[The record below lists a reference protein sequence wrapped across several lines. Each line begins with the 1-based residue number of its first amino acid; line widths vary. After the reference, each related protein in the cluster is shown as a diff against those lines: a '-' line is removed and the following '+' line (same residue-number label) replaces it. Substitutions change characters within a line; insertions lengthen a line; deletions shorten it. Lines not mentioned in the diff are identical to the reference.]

1 MRRNITI
8 TNGLHTCDFMH
19 GRHGKFRVV
28 TKCRAGFLTIH
39 ELNYAENENYSI
51 HPASVL
57 SGWKKGALQT
67 VEFQADGTSNWL
79 TVFARVGKKIHVVDE
94 AILSTLDIG
103 TINQLWY
110 NTELYSQAQ
119 YDAVGAKTWADLAYV
134 RKEEPN
140 EVINGIP
147 F

>member
-1 MRRNITI
+1 MRTPITI
-8 TNGLHTCDFMH
+8 TNGLHTCDFMQ
-19 GRHGKFRVV
+19 GQSGKFRVIV
-28 TKCRAGFLTIH
+28 KCKAGFLVAR
-39 ELNYAENENYSI
+39 ELNYAENELYSI

-67 VEFQADGTSNWL
+67 VEFQPAESDIWL
-79 TVFARVGKKIHVVDE
+79 TVFARVGKKIHVIDVD
-94 AILSTLDIG
+94 ILRTLDIG

-134 RKEEPN
+134 RKEESM
-140 EVINGIP
+140 EVSNVIP